1 MIISFAG
8 KGGVGKTTILSMMLD
23 EVARRDYPGK
33 VLVIDGDPAMTLAM
47 ALGLEDRPLK
57 TLADIRDSTPLTAK
71 QIRGLPAGV
80 SPEQHVLDLLK
91 TQGCIV
97 GDRLRNMKFH
107 FMAMGHGEKPGCYC
121 RINKALTGALNTI
134 RKNYDLIIIDNE
146 AGLEHVSRYRLAQID
161 LFILVMT
168 QGQSSWAVANRIRY
182 LIDDVGIQVG
192 QIWEVYNRII
202 KTGRAYANASETTL
216 FLPESDTLGA
226 MDRQGGSPVCLVE
239 DHPLRLAL
247 EPIVTRICGPINPEP
262 VILGGPQASTKGQ
275 TVSLLADESFDGA
288 EAGDFGLEDVEEL
301 EREVVELLVA

>member
-8 KGGVGKTTILSMMLD
+8 KGGVGKTTVLSLLLD

-71 QIRGLPAGV
+71 QIRGLPAGM
-80 SPEQHVLDLLK
+80 SPEQHVLNLLK
-91 TQGCIV
+91 TKGCIA
-97 GDRLRNMKFH
+97 GSRLRNMTFH

-134 RKNYDLIIIDNE
+134 RQNYDLIIIDNE
-146 AGLEHVSRYRLAQID
+146 AGLEHISRYRLAQID
-161 LFILVMT
+161 LFVLVMT

-202 KTGRAYANASETTL
+202 KTGRAYTNASETTL

-226 MDRQGGSPVCLVE
+226 MDRQGGSPVCLVNN
-239 DHPLRLAL
+239 HPLRLAL
-247 EPIVTRICGPINPEP
+247 EPIVAQICGPNTGEP
-262 VILGGPQASTKGQ
+262 VILGVPQASTKGQ
-275 TVSLLADESFDGA
+275 TVSLLADESFD
-288 EAGDFGLEDVEEL
+288 EIENGDDLYLEDPEV
-301 EREVVELLVA
+301 EREVVELLVE